1 LETEAQFKLWLESA
15 RRGDLEAF
23 GRIVAVLRP
32 RLAGIVA
39 RYARM
44 EQDREDLLQEVFIR
58 AFRSLKKFRGAGSFE
73 GWMRKIAVR
82 TSIDWL
88 RAKLRRKEKAESEL
102 SENERNWISSRFS
115 DTSTGNPDQELQKNI
130 AKEMLYKALDKLTPE
145 DRTAVT
151 LFELEG
157 LSIVEIA
164 DITGWSI
171 SNVKVRCH
179 RARNRLAKWVKNPGE
194 RP

>member
-1 LETEAQFKLWLESA
+1 METEAQFILWLESA
-15 RRGDLEAF
+15 RRGDVEAF

-88 RAKLRRKEKAESEL
+88 RAKLRRKEKSESEL
-102 SENERNWISSRFS
+102 TADERNWISSRFA
-115 DTSTGNPDQELQKNI
+115 DTSTGNPDRELQKNI
-130 AKEMLYKALDKLTPE
+130 AVEMLYKALDKLSPE
-145 DRTAVT
+145 DRTAIT
-151 LFELEG
+151 LFELDG
-157 LSIVEIA
+157 LSIIEIA

-179 RARNRLAKWVKNPGE
+179 RARKRLAKWVKDSGE